1 MSQDIASRL
10 SRIPGIGH
18 PLARVAEHA
27 THSLLLARQSH
38 RERANSKARA
48 AGEAA
53 TPYPERLHEH
63 WARIMDR
70 SSSLRNTHP
79 KKAPASGGVLF
90 FPVWGTGTAITTK
103 AIEIVL
109 AHALRLRGIEV
120 GVVGCNRALP
130 ACLID
135 SAGNHEALS
144 SIDGLRTSFTAS
156 TCRHCVRSLDALYD
170 DSLVPALSLSTSA
183 TPTHLRNAI
192 ATVAQLATA
201 DYSTFQYKGVAVGQ
215 HALASAFRVTGRG
228 TLLAIPEHNQILA
241 RQLIGSIVAVD
252 ATDHVLD
259 LYKPRR
265 IALTHGIY
273 VDHGT
278 IAETARRRG
287 IPVVVFVRPYRKAT
301 VMLCHQDTYHRALVT
316 EPTDLWE
323 HRILSPS
330 EREKLLQ
337 YVDSRRHGSMDSV
350 TYHPNPI
357 EGVARV
363 LEELRLDPAKPTIT
377 AFTNVM
383 WDAQLYH
390 ASNAFPNMLEWIFET
405 IRYFA
410 RKPGIQLVVRVHP
423 AEVKA
428 TKRSEQP
435 VAAEIQREFPNL
447 PANVRIVGPESDL
460 SSYDLAEASR
470 ASIVY
475 GTKMAL
481 EIALRGLPVI
491 VAGES
496 FVRGKGFTFD
506 ASNAAEY
513 YSILEGAQ
521 EFQRLSPD
529 QLERAIHYGYH
540 FYFRRQIDFPYFTE
554 GNRRGE
560 VGFGFESLADLLP
573 GKDPNLDLIC
583 EGLIHGSEFITP

>member
-1 MSQDIASRL
+1 MGRS
-10 SRIPGIGH
+10 
-18 PLARVAEHA
+18 
-27 THSLLLARQSH
+27 
-38 RERANSKARA
+38 
-48 AGEAA
+48 GEIK
-53 TPYPERLHEH
+53 T
-63 WARIMDR
+63 
-70 SSSLRNTHP
+70 SHP
-79 KKAPASGGVLF
+79 KQSPGSGGVLF
-90 FPVWGTGTAITTK
+90 FPVWGTGTAVTTK

-120 GVVGCNRALP
+120 GVVGCNRARP

-135 SAGNHEALS
+135 SAGNHESLS
-144 SIDGLRTSFTAS
+144 ATAGLRTSFTAS

-170 DSLVPALSLSTSA
+170 NSLVPALSLSTTS
-183 TPTHLRNAI
+183 TPTHLRNAV
-192 ATVAQLATA
+192 ATVARLAPS
-201 DYSTFQYKGVAVGQ
+201 DYSAFQYKGVAVGQ

-228 TLLAIPEHNQILA
+228 TLLAIPEHDTILA

-252 ATDHVLD
+252 ATDQILD

-301 VMLCHQDTYHRALVT
+301 VMLCHQDTYHRALVS
-316 EPTDLWE
+316 EPTALWE
-323 HRILSPS
+323 NRVLSPADR
-330 EREKLLQ
+330 ERLLQ

-357 EGVARV
+357 EGVARI
-363 LEELRLDPAKPTIT
+363 LDELKLDPRKPTVT

-435 VAAEIQREFPNL
+435 VADEIQREFPSL
-447 PANVRIVGPESDL
+447 PANIRVVGPESDL

-496 FVRGKGFTFD
+496 FVRGKGFTLD
-506 ASNAAEY
+506 ASNATEY
-513 YSILEGAQ
+513 YEILDGVQ
-521 EFQRLSPD
+521 DLGRLTPN
-529 QLERAIHYGYH
+529 QLERAIRYGYH

-560 VGFGFESLADLLP
+560 VGFGFESLAKLLP